1 MGSIRT
7 WSLAIA
13 AGLLVAVVTH
23 QRSTAFADSL
33 QGRSPPAPL
42 RLASTASP
50 GGAAAAPAPEVTGLP
65 DFSGLVERNG
75 PSVVNISVIEK
86 PQQANV
92 MQWSGND
99 PLSQFFRQFQMP
111 QQQMPPERAIGSGFI
126 ISSDGYILTNAHVV
140 NGAAHVTVKLTD
152 RREFPAKV
160 IGMDKRS
167 DVALLKIAAHGLPAV
182 RFGDPSKIKPGQW
195 VVAIGSPFGFD
206 NTVTAGVISA
216 TARALPGEDNY
227 VPFIQTDA
235 AVNPGNSGGPLFNMQ
250 GQVIGINS
258 QIYSR
263 TGGFMGMSFAIPI
276 NIALNVKDQLL
287 KFGTVRRS
295 RIGVEV
301 QDVNQP
307 LAESFGL
314 GIPHGALISGV
325 DPKGPAKLA
334 GLRPGDV
341 ITSVNGRRID
351 RSIDLTTII
360 AELPPGSIAHLG
372 IWRDHRNV
380 MVDVRTVLLHDQS
393 TELAKN
399 GGAHGDG
406 GRLGIAVRELTPDER
421 HQLHTQGRLVI
432 EGVSGPALTAG
443 LQAGDVVLG
452 VNGQRIDTIDQL
464 RRAVAKAGHSV
475 ALLIQRDN
483 AQIYVPVDI
492 G

>member
-1 MGSIRT
+1 MGNIRT
-7 WSLAIA
+7 WALAVA
-13 AGLLVAVVTH
+13 AGILIVVVTH
-23 QRSTAFADSL
+23 QHSTAFADAL
-33 QGRSPPAPL
+33 QSS
-42 RLASTASP
+42 ASAGTAQ
-50 GGAAAAPAPEVTGLP
+50 PEVTGLP

-86 PQQANV
+86 PQPAQVA
-92 MQWSGND
+92 QWGDDN

-111 QQQMPPERAIGSGFI
+111 PQNMPPERAIGSGFI
-126 ISSDGYILTNAHVV
+126 ISPDGYILTNAHVID
-140 NGAAHVTVKLTD
+140 GAAHVTVKLTD

-160 IGMDKRS
+160 IGFDKRS
-167 DVALLKIAAHGLPAV
+167 DVALLKIAATNLPAV

-276 NIALNVKDQLL
+276 NIALQVKNQLL
-287 KFGTVRRS
+287 RYGTVRRS

-301 QDVNQP
+301 QDVNQQ

-325 DPKGPAKLA
+325 DPKGPAKRA

-341 ITSVNGRRID
+341 ITSVNGRPID
-351 RSIDLTTII
+351 RSIDLPTII
-360 AELPPGSIAHLG
+360 AELPPGTAVRLG
-372 IWRDHRNV
+372 IWRDHKAMTV
-380 MVDVRTVLLHDQS
+380 AVRTVLLEDHA
-393 TELAKN
+393 TELAR
-399 GGAHGDG
+399 HTMPGDG
-406 GRLGIAVRELTPDER
+406 GKLGIAVRSLTPDER
-421 HQLHTQGRLVI
+421 LQLHTHGHLVI
-432 EGVSGPALTAG
+432 EGVTGPALTAG
-443 LQAGDVVLG
+443 LQTGDVVLG
-452 VNGQRIDTIDQL
+452 VNGERVDTIEQL
-464 RRAVAKAGHSV
+464 RSAVARSGRSV

-483 AQIYVPVDI
+483 QQIYLPVDI